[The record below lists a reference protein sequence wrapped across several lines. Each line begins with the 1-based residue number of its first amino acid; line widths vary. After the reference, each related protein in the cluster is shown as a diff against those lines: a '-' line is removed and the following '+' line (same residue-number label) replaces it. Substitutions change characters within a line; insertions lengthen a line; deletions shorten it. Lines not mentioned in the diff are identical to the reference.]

1 MRDLLDSYPFIYTYT
16 CVFPGNRL
24 AVVQVQGA
32 PSEAEARAFVQSVWY
47 PHLYEVRGGDL
58 TNGYVTNG
66 YGKPFTLQIHP
77 KALVTSPR
85 PPIAGD
91 FPSDDTYGYDVR
103 LHCWRFAGRP
113 ISDEEAE
120 ALYRE
125 RKGMGATHALQEAH
139 P

>member
-1 MRDLLDSYPFIYTYT
+1 MREQPSNYSTYT
-16 CVFPGNRL
+16 CVFPENRL

-47 PHLYEVRGGDL
+47 PHPYEVRGGNL
-58 TNGYVTNG
+58 TNGYVPNG
-66 YGKPFTLQIHP
+66 YGTPFTLRIPP
-77 KALVTSPR
+77 KALSVSQKL
-85 PPIAGD
+85 PISGD
-91 FPSDDTYGYDVR
+91 FPADDTYGYDVR

-125 RKGMGATHALQEAH
+125 RKGRGATHALQGAH

>member
-1 MRDLLDSYPFIYTYT
+1 MSDLLDSYPSISTYTY
-16 CVFPGNRL
+16 VFPENRL
-24 AVVQVQGA
+24 AVVQVYGA
-32 PSEAEARAFVQSVWY
+32 PSEAEARAFVRSVWY
-47 PHLYEVRGGDL
+47 PHQYEVRGGNQ
-58 TNGYVTNG
+58 TFGYVPNG
-66 YGKPFTLQIHP
+66 YGTPFTLQIHP
-77 KALVTSPR
+77 KALSVSQKL
-85 PPIAGD
+85 PISGD

-125 RKGMGATHALQEAH
+125 RKGRGATHALQEAH